1 MDSESDSLEDLAL
14 HLKHL
19 LVIKLAMTGLLKQD
33 LGLDRLDLLKFRS
46 N

>member
-1 MDSESDSLEDLAL
+1 MNSESDRLEDVAL

-19 LVIKLAMTGLLKQD
+19 VVVELAMAGLLKQD
-33 LGLDRLDLLKFRS
+33 LGLDWLHLLEFRS

>member
-1 MDSESDSLEDLAL
+1 MNSESDRLEDVAL

-19 LVIKLAMTGLLKQD
+19 LVIELAVAGLLQQD
-33 LGLDRLDLLKFRS
+33 LGLDWLDLLEFRS

>member
-1 MDSESDSLEDLAL
+1 MNSESDSLEDVTL

-19 LVIKLAMTGLLKQD
+19 LVVELAMAGLFQQD
-33 LGLDRLDLLKFRS
+33 LGLDWLDLLEFRS

>member
-19 LVIKLAMTGLLKQD
+19 LVIKLAMAGLLQQD
-33 LGLDRLDLLKFRS
+33 LGLDWLDFLEFRS

>member
-1 MDSESDSLEDLAL
+1 MNSESDSLEDVAL

-19 LVIKLAMTGLLKQD
+19 LVIKLAMAGLLQQD
-33 LGLDRLDLLKFRS
+33 LGLNRLDLLEFRS